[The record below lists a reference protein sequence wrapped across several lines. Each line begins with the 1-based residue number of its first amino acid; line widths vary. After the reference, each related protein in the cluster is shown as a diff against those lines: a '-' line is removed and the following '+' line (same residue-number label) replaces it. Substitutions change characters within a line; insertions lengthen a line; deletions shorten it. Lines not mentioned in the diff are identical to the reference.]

1 MSHKNKISN
10 CLNYLNLVCSK
21 YDNFVFIGD
30 FSVAMSD
37 KAMEGFCSLNN
48 LESFIKDYSRKNLII
63 TDTKKFWVTVKPLF
77 SNKSKT
83 ANTITVQ
90 KMKFS
95 IEDFFSVRHSSVT
108 NPADLVTFTEKILH
122 GKLHFLCSV
131 LLSMRIL
138 EWLKTTRR

>member
-1 MSHKNKISN
+1 
-10 CLNYLNLVCSK
+10 
-21 YDNFVFIGD
+21 
-30 FSVAMSD
+30 MSD

-95 IEDFFSVRHSSVT
+95 IEDFFMENFIFCAVYYYLWES
-108 NPADLVTFTEKILH
+108 
-122 GKLHFLCSV
+122 
-131 LLSMRIL
+131 
-138 EWLKTTRR
+138 